1 MPELRKDPVLSR
13 WIIIASERRQ
23 RPSDFLVEHPPV
35 KNDGFCP
42 LCAGHE
48 QTTPTEVWA
57 CRLGGDQTANGP
69 GWQVRVVPNKYPA
82 LRIEGSLDKRGEGIY
97 DRMNGVGAHEVI
109 IESPNHDDQFAY
121 LPPDKIFYVL
131 LAYRERILDLQKDP
145 RFSYV
150 MIFKNHGRAAGAS
163 LEHSHSQL
171 IALPVTPQLISAEM
185 DGAAAYYRFR
195 ERCIFCDMIAQE
207 LYQDVRVVGQN
218 DDFIVI
224 SPYAPRTPFEMWVLP
239 KEHQSGY
246 RHQSDKSLVSLA
258 AILSETL
265 RRLDAIIPG
274 VPYNFVLHTSPL
286 RTNCT
291 DHYHWHL
298 EIVPKL
304 TSIAGFEW
312 GSGFYINPMPPEEAT
327 RHMKNAKL

>member
-13 WIIIASERRQ
+13 WIIIATERRQ
-23 RPSDFLVEHPPV
+23 RPSDFLIEQPV
-35 KNDGFCP
+35 TKSGGFCP

-57 CRLGGDQTANGP
+57 CRLGGNQTPNSP
-69 GWQVRVVPNKYPA
+69 DWQVRVVPNKYPA

-109 IESPNHDDQFAY
+109 VESPNHDDQFAY

-145 RFSYV
+145 RFGYV

-171 IALPVTPQLISAEM
+171 VALPVIPQLISAEM
-185 DGAAAYYRFR
+185 DGAASYYRFR

-207 LYQDVRVVGQN
+207 IYQDVRVVGQN

-239 KEHQSGY
+239 KEHEAAY

-258 AILSETL
+258 MILSETL

-286 RTNCT
+286 RASCS

-327 RHMKNAKL
+327 RHMKDAKL

>member
-48 QTTPTEVWA
+48 QTTPPEVWA
-57 CRLGGDQTANGP
+57 YRLGGGQAPNSP

-171 IALPVTPQLISAEM
+171 VALPVTPQLISAEM
-185 DGAAAYYRFR
+185 DGAASYYRFR

-218 DDFIVI
+218 DDFVVI

-239 KEHQSGY
+239 KEHESGY
-246 RHQSDKSLVSLA
+246 RFQSDKSLSSLA

-286 RTNCT
+286 RTNCS

-312 GSGFYINPMPPEEAT
+312 GSGFYINPVPPEEAT
-327 RHMKNAKL
+327 RHMKDAKL